1 MKRKSRENVVKNG
14 DKVVLFGG
22 SANYVV
28 MHAQK
33 GQKFC
38 HKWGVFDWDDII
50 GQQYGSRVSCAKKTR
65 SFEGHVYLLRP
76 TPEVYTAG
84 ALAHRTQLI
93 YSTDISVITLLLN
106 LRPGN
111 LVVESGTGSGSLS
124 RALLRIVAPHGHLY
138 TFEFHKGRA
147 DGVREDLIADG
158 FGKNVT
164 VTHRDVCSD
173 GFFDDDT
180 DADSEKSSSSC
191 PTPSKKI
198 DAVMLDLPKPWE
210 AIPHAVKILKYGVGR
225 ICCYSPCVE
234 QVQRTCEVMRS
245 YNFEEM
251 RTIEVVR
258 RPFSV
263 NAQSQEDVTI
273 SRERKKKEPEN
284 MEIDSTKSN
293 LQTYLTDEV
302 MVRPHGEIR
311 GHSSFLTF
319 A

>member
-1 MKRKSRENVVKNG
+1 MEEKEKEKKNFLQAKKSSKFSFSVSFSFSLFSISVLVSVEKKFLAFFLTFSCETTHMKRKSRENVVKNG

-225 ICCYSPCVE
+225 ICCYRFF
-234 QVQRTCEVMRS
+234 Q
-245 YNFEEM
+245 FL
-251 RTIEVVR
+251 
-258 RPFSV
+258 
-263 NAQSQEDVTI
+263 I
-273 SRERKKKEPEN
+273 SFFNSKKE
-284 MEIDSTKSN
+284 EIQEKK
-293 LQTYLTDEV
+293 V
-302 MVRPHGEIR
+302 
-311 GHSSFLTF
+311 
-319 A
+319 